1 MANYAYVENGTIKEL
16 YDNLPIN
23 WKNISNF
30 YILTD
35 EEVEPL
41 GWRKIIKPTV
51 QFDSATQKIG
61 NIDYYVLG
69 DDVYER
75 TEILPII
82 PTISPDTI
90 ASNILVQWELVRK
103 IRDGLMDEFQW
114 RYIRY
119 ERQVRLGLPTVDDL
133 TNMDTYM
140 QALAD
145 ITTQEDPFNIV
156 WPEYV
161 N

>member
-41 GWRKIIKPTV
+41 GWRKINKPTV